1 VAVALA
7 LREIPN
13 ERDCTATM
21 QLSIDRLYSSF
32 LATLPTALAEL
43 GRDLPHVL
51 GLAPRAGLGWDDV
64 FSHRVTLAA
73 PHLLSEGCRV
83 SAAER
88 AADFDE
94 RVQDATLAHALS
106 VIEAFASDRIL
117 DGQIVSTSEL
127 VALVEELRVARDRLL
142 ERVFPGTSL
151 ACRAADEATLQAIR
165 EERALLGR
173 FAAVSFHDYERVSL
187 GKQAVGFPASSALLR
202 AFGASERQVR
212 QAELCLRGVWLG
224 LQFEDDVADWEDD
237 FKRGAGAW
245 PVSLARRRVT
255 NPATPVTPAPESH
268 HRRTEPDMVRRR
280 VLDSRVLYSMLT
292 AARRQYRAAYR
303 HARALGAAELSAWA
317 EARMRRLDELLPL
330 EARHA
335 GFVVRSRQLASFA
348 AEVLT

>member
-1 VAVALA
+1 
-7 LREIPN
+7 
-13 ERDCTATM
+13 M

-32 LATLPTALAEL
+32 LATIPTALAEL

-51 GLAPRAGLGWDDV
+51 GLSPRAGLGWDDV
-64 FSHRVTLAA
+64 FSHRVTLSA
-73 PHLLSEGCRV
+73 PDLLSEGFQARMG
-83 SAAER
+83 ER
-88 AADFDE
+88 AAEHRE
-94 RVQDATLAHALS
+94 RLQDATLAHALS

-151 ACRAADEATLQAIR
+151 ACRAADETTLQAIR

-173 FAAVSFHDYERVSL
+173 FAAVSFQDYERVSL
-187 GKQAVGFPASSALLR
+187 GKQAVGFPASTALLR
-202 AFGASERQVR
+202 AFGATERQVR
-212 QAELCLRGVWLG
+212 QAELSLRGVWLG

-237 FKRGAGAW
+237 FKRGGGAW

-255 NPATPVTPAPESH
+255 NPATPVPTPREAH
-268 HRRTEPDMVRRR
+268 HRPTEPNMVRRR
-280 VLDSRVLYSMLT
+280 VLDSKVLHSMLT

-303 HARALGAAELSAWA
+303 HARALGATELSSWA
-317 EARMRRLDELLPL
+317 EGRMQRLDEVLPL